1 MFGFNKT
8 QKKLNRTLVIAE
20 VSANHCGSKKNFLQH
35 ILKAKEFGADLV
47 KIQTYEP
54 QDMVVKKNFYIK
66 SGLWKG
72 KNLWKLYKQA
82 CTPFS
87 WHEDAFKL
95 AKKNKINLFSSPF
108 SLRALNFLK
117 KFKPSIYKVASFEL
131 TDHKLLDEI
140 AKLKK
145 PIILSTGL
153 SSIREIKS
161 AIKIIKRHHNKIIL
175 LYCVSGYPTPLRE
188 INFNEIKK
196 IKDATKIKKVG
207 FSDHTN
213 GIEASLEA
221 INRNVY
227 LIERHFTLKRK
238 TKSPDVKFSIIPEEL
253 EILKNYSLSKK
264 IFSETNKKKLS
275 ENHSKIF
282 RRSIYAIRDIKRG
295 EKFSSK
301 NIGCFRPNIGY
312 GSENY
317 FKIINKIATKNINK
331 FDVLNKKYIKF

>member
-1 MFGFNKT
+1 MFSLNKT
-8 QKKLNRTLVIAE
+8 QKKLNRTLIVAE
-20 VSANHCGSKKNFLQH
+20 ISANHCGSKKNFLKH
-35 ILKAKEFGADLV
+35 ILKAKEFGADLI

-54 QDMVVKKNFYIK
+54 QDMVVKKNFQIK

-153 SSIREIKS
+153 SSINEIKS

-175 LYCVSGYPTPLRE
+175 LYCVSGYPTPLSE

-196 IKDATKIKKVG
+196 IKNATKIKKVG
-207 FSDHTN
+207 FSDHTS

-221 INRNVY
+221 INRNVC
-227 LIERHFTLKRK
+227 LIERHFTLKRE
-238 TKSPDVKFSIIPEEL
+238 TQSPDVKFSIIPEEL
-253 EILKNYSLSKK
+253 KILKNYSLSRK
-264 IFSETNKKKLS
+264 IFSQTNKKKLS

-282 RRSIYAIRDIKRG
+282 RRSIYAIKDIKRG

-317 FKIINKIATKNINK
+317 FKIINKSAKKNISK
-331 FDVLNKKYIKF
+331 FDVLNRKHIKL